1 MRAFIAST
9 GIFLLT
15 SDNSRATSAGHRV
28 FAHEGTPRGSLR

>member
-15 SDNSRATSAGHRV
+15 SGNSHATSAGHRV
-28 FAHEGTPRGSLR
+28 FTHEDTSRGSLR